1 MTTRSARGAGSRIAI
16 AGLRPRAAA
25 LLGVLAAGA
34 ILPAA
39 AVAQTSEDESAVA
52 AVLDALHDA
61 ASNAEFD
68 RYFGLYTD
76 DAIFLGTDATERW
89 TLEEFKAYARAPF
102 EAGRG
107 WTYHPT
113 ERHVYISADGRT
125 AWFDEKLENAGL
137 GETRGSGAL
146 VREGDAWKV
155 AQYNLTIPVPNA
167 LARDFVGQIRA
178 LDAGTPA
185 GPAAMRDVLLG
196 QFRGSSAKI
205 SQLIDAV
212 PQDLYSWSPGPGVMQ
227 VGEVYMH
234 IARYNFM
241 YLDENLG
248 IAPPD
253 GFAYADIESIRDRD
267 RVREIYA
274 MSVAHVEAA
283 LGAMTPAE
291 LTAETTLY
299 GRTVPGWAVLTQ
311 LVAHMNEHVGQSV
324 SYARM
329 NDIVPPWSR

>member
-1 MTTRSARGAGSRIAI
+1 MMARRLGGVGAALAVVALLPAGAGAQMSQEE
-16 AGLRPRAAA
+16 
-25 LLGVLAAGA
+25 
-34 ILPAA
+34 A
-39 AVAQTSEDESAVA
+39 AVS

-61 ASNAEFD
+61 ASKAEFD

-89 TLEEFKAYARAPF
+89 TLDQFKAYARPSF
-102 EAGRG
+102 DAGRG
-107 WTYHPT
+107 WTYHPV
-113 ERHVYISADGRT
+113 ERHVYVSADGRT
-125 AWFDEKLENAGL
+125 AWFDETLENAGL
-137 GETRGSGAL
+137 GDTRGSGAL
-146 VREGDAWKV
+146 VREGDTWKV
-155 AQYNLTIPVPNA
+155 AQYNLTIPIPNA
-167 LARDFVGQIRA
+167 MARDVVGQIRA
-178 LDAGTPA
+178 LATETPA
-185 GPAAMRDVLLG
+185 GTAAMRDVLLG
-196 QFRGSSAKI
+196 HFQGSSYKI

-212 PQDLYSWSPGPGVMQ
+212 PQELYSWSPGPGVMQ

-253 GFAYADIESIRDRD
+253 GFDYADIESIRDKD

-283 LGAMTPAE
+283 LGAMTPAD
-291 LTAETTLY
+291 LTAETMLY
-299 GRTVPGWAVLTQ
+299 GRAVPGWAVLTQ